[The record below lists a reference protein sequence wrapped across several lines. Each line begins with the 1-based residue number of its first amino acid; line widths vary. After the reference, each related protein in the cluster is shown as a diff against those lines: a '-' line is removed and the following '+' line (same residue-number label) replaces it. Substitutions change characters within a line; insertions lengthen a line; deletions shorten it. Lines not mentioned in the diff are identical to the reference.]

1 MSILSSAQP
10 RPRDAAIISLVGVA
24 HGSSHVMQLAL
35 PPLFPILY
43 GAFGVSNTELGL
55 IFTLFYGASGLGQT
69 AAGVLVDRY
78 GAHRLLIGGL
88 ALLSGAIALAGLV
101 SAYWML
107 LPLAVIAGLGNS
119 VFHPADLSILSHR
132 VSETRLGRAYA
143 VHGITGYVGYAAAP
157 ALVTFIATV
166 ANWRVALL
174 TIGIAGLAVAATLY
188 VNRGLLAYHHAQKA
202 TVQTAQR
209 RSGYLSVIGAPV
221 VLMAFGYFAL
231 TAFAGSG
238 LQTFSTKTLTAGYG
252 LTLQTAAFSLTLYLF
267 SAACGMVLGGFLAE
281 RTQQHHR
288 VAMTGIAAAS
298 LLMLAIAAIGGVG
311 LAVVP
316 LMALAGA
323 ANGVT
328 GPSRDVLVRRAAG
341 GAGTG
346 SVFGFVYS
354 GFDLGSS
361 TAPLLFGALLDYGEP
376 RLVFLGIAIA
386 FALAVPTVMQVRNRA
401 RGPAPLPAEAD

>member
-1 MSILSSAQP
+1 MAVLASTQE
-10 RPRDAAIISLVGVA
+10 RPRDAAIISLVGAA

-43 GAFGVSNTELGL
+43 SVFGVSNTELGL

-88 ALLSGAIALAGLV
+88 TLLSGAIALAGMV
-101 SAYWML
+101 GAYWML
-107 LPLAVIAGLGNS
+107 LPLAVVAGLGNS

-132 VSETRLGRAYA
+132 ISEKRLGRAYA
-143 VHGITGYVGYAAAP
+143 VHGITGYIGYAAAP
-157 ALVTFIATV
+157 ALVTLIAAV
-166 ANWRVALL
+166 ASWRVALL
-174 TIGIAGLAVAATLY
+174 TIGIAGLAVAALLY
-188 VNRGLLAYHHAQKA
+188 VNRGLLAYQHTPKPTAQA
-202 TVQTAQR
+202 AQR
-209 RSGYLSVIGAPV
+209 RAGYLGVIGAPV
-221 VLMAFGYFAL
+221 VLTAFCYFVL

-238 LQTFSTKTLTAGYG
+238 LQTFSTKTLTSGYG
-252 LTLQTAAFSLTLYLF
+252 LTLQAAALALTLYLF
-267 SAACGMVLGGFLAE
+267 SAACGTVLGGFLAE

-298 LLMLAIAAIGGVG
+298 LLMLVIAALGGIG

-316 LMALAGA
+316 VMALAGL
-323 ANGVT
+323 ANGTT

-376 RLVFLGIAIA
+376 RAVFLGIALA